1 MFSEVVER
9 VAEADDDRLLH
20 LLRET
25 DARRRRCEA
34 ETALVIAELDRRKV
48 YRHDDH
54 ATMWG
59 LLRASVGWS
68 DRECR
73 DRMRLGKLVVAFPDA
88 GELLYDTRAS
98 VANVTEIARAH
109 SNPRCGDEI
118 ETELGA
124 LLGSACRN
132 EHDVLKADVG
142 RWERSADKP
151 AAHDAAERSH
161 DHRNAHFVNSADC
174 AEFAARWGGVDGLA
188 NREIF
193 DQFVQAEWE
202 ADWAETV
209 QRHGD
214 DASPL
219 LMPRTD
225 AQRRADAATKI
236 FDRAASSPPGSKAPT
251 PVTVIHIDHDTAV
264 EALTEMELLPERNV
278 DPFEHPQPII
288 TERRCE
294 TSNGDPIDP
303 ISAMQVA
310 LAGHIRFAIA
320 DAAGVPT
327 TWGRKRRLFSGSA
340 REAAMSLYHR
350 CTHPGCRVRAGR
362 SQADHTIEHAR
373 GGPTTPDNGG
383 PRCRR
388 HNDGKNRGFTVWR
401 DQAGDWHTYRPDGT
415 EIP

>member
-1 MFSEVVER
+1 MVER
-9 VAEADDDRLLH
+9 VVGADDERLLH
-20 LLRET
+20 RLREIE
-25 DARRRRCEA
+25 ARRRECDA
-34 ETALVIAELDRRKV
+34 ETAVVLGELERRKL
-48 YRHDDH
+48 YRQDDH

-73 DRMRLGKLVVAFPDA
+73 DRMRLSRLVAAFPDV
-88 GELLYDTRAS
+88 GEILYDTQAS
-98 VANVTEIARAH
+98 VANMTEIARAH

-118 ETELGA
+118 EAELGA

-132 EHDVLKADVG
+132 EFDVLRADVV
-142 RWERSADKP
+142 RWEHSADKR
-151 AAHDAAERSH
+151 AAHDAAESA
-161 DHRNAHFVNSADC
+161 DDQRNAHFVNTPER
-174 AEFAARWGGVDGLA
+174 AEFAAQWGAVDGLA

-209 QRHGD
+209 DRHGD

-225 AQRRADAATKI
+225 AQRRADATTKI
-236 FDRAASSPPGSKAPT
+236 FERAASSPPGSKP
-251 PVTVIHIDHDTAV
+251 PKPITVIHVDHDTAL
-264 EALTEMELLPERNV
+264 EALTEMGLLPERNA
-278 DPFEHPQPII
+278 DPFERPQPII
-288 TERRCE
+288 TDRRCE
-294 TSNGDPIDP
+294 TRNGDPIDP
-303 ISAMQVA
+303 ITAIQVA

-320 DAAGVPT
+320 DAAGIPT
-327 TWGRKRRLFSGSA
+327 TWGGKRRLFAGPA
-340 REAAMSLYHR
+340 REAALSLYHR

-362 SQADHTIEHAR
+362 SQADHTIEHSR

-388 HNDGKNRGFTVWR
+388 HNDAKNRGFTVWR
-401 DQAGDWHTYRPDGT
+401 DDAGDWHTYRPDGT